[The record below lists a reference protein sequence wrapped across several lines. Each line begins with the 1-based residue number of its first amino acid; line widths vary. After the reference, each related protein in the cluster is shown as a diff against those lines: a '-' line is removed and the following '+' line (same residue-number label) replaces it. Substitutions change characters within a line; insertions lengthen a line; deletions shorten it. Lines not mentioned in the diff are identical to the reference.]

1 MNNYECSQVNCK
13 LYFSFD
19 KNLFRITTTTK
30 EQTTSKPSSPTPAPP
45 DPCQEFI
52 DDNCTAWT
60 QNDPII
66 EVIHNI
72 PIKDCDFFCNT
83 IYADKCKFYIQ
94 DMEQKMCEIWK
105 VEEDDYI
112 HNCTKREGPVFP
124 DLTADNKMPSSCAS
138 KNCSVSESCL

>member
-1 MNNYECSQVNCK
+1 MINEENK
-13 LYFSFD
+13 LD
-19 KNLFRITTTTK
+19 
-30 EQTTSKPSSPTPAPP
+30 
-45 DPCQEFI
+45 
-52 DDNCTAWT
+52 

-138 KNCSVSESCL
+138 KNCSVSKKLSSSSFFSYKIRANELQHIN